1 MLLLVKAKF
10 VCKSISRAPGGIA
23 MDTNSFSQ
31 ENTERK
37 IITTKNS
44 PELKEKMRIIS
55 AEIMER
61 NKELYKRLE
70 NLW

>member
-1 MLLLVKAKF
+1 M
-10 VCKSISRAPGGIA
+10 G
-23 MDTNSFSQ
+23 TNTSSQ

-44 PELKEKMRIIS
+44 PELKERMKKIS
-55 AEIMER
+55 AEILER

-70 NLW
+70 KGQALTR

>member
-1 MLLLVKAKF
+1 M
-10 VCKSISRAPGGIA
+10 APGGIV
-23 MDTNSFSQ
+23 MGTNTSSQ

-44 PELKEKMRIIS
+44 PELKERMKKIS
-55 AEIMER
+55 AEILER

-70 NLW
+70 KGKALTR

>member
-1 MLLLVKAKF
+1 M
-10 VCKSISRAPGGIA
+10 APGGIV
-23 MDTNSFSQ
+23 MGTNTSSQ

-44 PELKEKMRIIS
+44 PELKERKKKIS
-55 AEIMER
+55 AEILER

-70 NLW
+70 KGQALTR

>member
-1 MLLLVKAKF
+1 
-10 VCKSISRAPGGIA
+10 

>member
-1 MLLLVKAKF
+1 M
-10 VCKSISRAPGGIA
+10 APGGIV
-23 MDTNSFSQ
+23 MGTNTSSQ

-44 PELKEKMRIIS
+44 PELKERMKKIS
-55 AEIMER
+55 AEILER

-70 NLW
+70 KGQALTR

>member
-1 MLLLVKAKF
+1 M
-10 VCKSISRAPGGIA
+10 G
-23 MDTNSFSQ
+23 TNTSSQ

-44 PELKEKMRIIS
+44 PELKERMKKIS
-55 AEIMER
+55 AEILER

-70 NLW
+70 IGQALTR

>member
-1 MLLLVKAKF
+1 M
-10 VCKSISRAPGGIA
+10 APGGIV
-23 MDTNSFSQ
+23 MGMNTSSQ

-44 PELKEKMRIIS
+44 PELKERMKKIS
-55 AEIMER
+55 AEILER

-70 NLW
+70 KGQALTR

>member
-1 MLLLVKAKF
+1 M
-10 VCKSISRAPGGIA
+10 APGGIV
-23 MDTNSFSQ
+23 MGTNTSSQ

-44 PELKEKMRIIS
+44 PELKERMKKIS
-55 AEIMER
+55 AEILER

-70 NLW
+70 KGQALTG

>member
-1 MLLLVKAKF
+1 M
-10 VCKSISRAPGGIA
+10 APGGIVIG
-23 MDTNSFSQ
+23 TNTSSQ

-44 PELKEKMRIIS
+44 PELKERMKKIS
-55 AEIMER
+55 AEILER

-70 NLW
+70 KGQALTR